1 MRRSLFILGLICVLA
16 TPTSVHAWGYDA
28 HKFVVARAIQLLPD
42 GLRPLFEANRTI
54 VVEHAIDFRR
64 LIDADRRDGIALAM
78 IVGGV
83 VLVGLGKAEAGRS
96 CKNHPQSGQ
105 CFR

>member
-1 MRRSLFILGLICVLA
+1 
-16 TPTSVHAWGYDA
+16 
-28 HKFVVARAIQLLPD
+28 
-42 GLRPLFEANRTI
+42 
-54 VVEHAIDFRR
+54 
-64 LIDADRRDGIALAM
+64 M

-96 CKNHPQSGQ
+96 CENHQQSGQ